1 MNHTT
6 ANNGD
11 EGDDAESHLQEV
23 GDDVDLESTA
33 EEDPLTLDPS
43 ISFSNLPSSLLS
55 THML

>member
-11 EGDDAESHLQEV
+11 EADDAEAHLQEV
-23 GDDVDLESTA
+23 GDDVDLDSTA

-43 ISFSNLPSSLLS
+43 TSFSNLPSSLVS
-55 THML
+55 AHML